1 MCDSVLSYERNRCK
15 FEHPVRNGMGN
26 KICSINI
33 SKYEQFTRKI
43 NKTHSHPVSIVVSGD
58 FCRFK
63 LALSSL
69 LFLSKN
75 EVKAAHSDFENP
87 PIGIFSAILKIKD
100 HLIPKTCLNTKTP
113 RTFCRERAF
122 STCISKFA
130 SLWRCFD
137 QAD

>member
-1 MCDSVLSYERNRCK
+1 
-15 FEHPVRNGMGN
+15 MGN

>member
-1 MCDSVLSYERNRCK
+1 M
-15 FEHPVRNGMGN
+15 VRGTKYGRFTT
-26 KICSINI
+26 INI

-43 NKTHSHPVSIVVSGD
+43 NKTHSHPVSIVASGD

-75 EVKAAHSDFENP
+75 EVKAAHSDFEIP

-113 RTFCRERAF
+113 RTFRRKRAF

-130 SLWRCFD
+130 SLWQYFD